1 MNDSASTVSKRIT
14 SNLLARITNGSYPPG
29 SKLPT
34 EREIAEE
41 FGVTRNV
48 VREALKR
55 LEALG
60 LITIRRGSGIYAEDL
75 RITGGAELLDILLKK
90 EDGSIDV
97 NMLRDI
103 IEFYEITIVNIV
115 KLATQRISARE
126 LAVFEELVKSR
137 HLASN
142 NHSELERISRDIVA
156 SVISATHNSF
166 YRLLYNTMLSIP
178 ILSTGFFA
186 VINSN
191 PDMEDYFER
200 LAEAFRRRDHEM
212 AGLLTTRMFETYQEE
227 TEKLLL
233 RLSKRA
239 TERSPQ

>member
-178 ILSTGFFA
+178 VLSTGFFA

-233 RLSKRA
+233 RLSKRV
-239 TERSPQ
+239 TER